1 MAISECSELV
11 SASRE
16 LEGSAAAE
24 PDRCHRSSQ
33 PASWPS
39 GHRIMYS
46 NNESMNDTLLK
57 SVPIC
62 YQKKISFLIA
72 TKQGENIQF

>member
-33 PASWPS
+33 SAIWPQNNVFKQWIYEW
-39 GHRIMYS
+39 HFTEECS
-46 NNESMNDTLLK
+46 NMLSE
-57 SVPIC
+57 
-62 YQKKISFLIA
+62 KISFLIA

>member
-33 PASWPS
+33 PAS
-39 GHRIMYS
+39 
-46 NNESMNDTLLK
+46 LL
-57 SVPIC
+57 
-62 YQKKISFLIA
+62 A
-72 TKQGENIQF
+72 TE